1 VKELKKRKLKGFVL
15 PTLYLLI
22 TISIFTSVVLLGNNL
37 SLKDTNYNY
46 GTETLKDNVESVI
59 VEDEIAS
66 SNIVEPVD
74 KDKATASIHFY
85 SKDDT
90 SDVQEQSLIY
100 YENTY
105 IPNTGTLYTSDEPFE
120 VKSVFEGKVTDI
132 LDDEFFGKY
141 IVVEHTK
148 NLRTYYYGL
157 EEIEVEVG
165 DEITSGG
172 VLGIS
177 KVNEI
182 INNKKSFLLEV
193 YHNNELINPETFI
206 GTKIT
211 DYE

>member
-1 VKELKKRKLKGFVL
+1 MKKRKLKGFVL

-37 SLKDTNYNY
+37 S
-46 GTETLKDNVESVI
+46 LKDNVESVI

>member
-1 VKELKKRKLKGFVL
+1 MKKRKLKGFVL

-37 SLKDTNYNY
+37 SLKDANYNY
-46 GTETLKDNVESVI
+46 GTEALKDNVESVI

-132 LDDEFFGKY
+132 LNDEFFGKY

-182 INNKKSFLLEV
+182 MNNKKSFLLEV

>member
-1 VKELKKRKLKGFVL
+1 LKKRKLKGFVL

>member
-1 VKELKKRKLKGFVL
+1 LKKRKLKGFVL

-37 SLKDTNYNY
+37 S
-46 GTETLKDNVESVI
+46 LKDNVESVI